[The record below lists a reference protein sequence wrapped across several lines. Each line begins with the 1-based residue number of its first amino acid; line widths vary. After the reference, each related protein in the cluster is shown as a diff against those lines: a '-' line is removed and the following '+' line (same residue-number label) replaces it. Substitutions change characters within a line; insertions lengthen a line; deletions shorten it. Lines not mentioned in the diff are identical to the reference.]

1 MLSKVVRKMRVIPWY
16 KMYDFVKSQ
25 LPEKETE
32 LVSNYLF
39 APTEFDQW
47 GAGSDIISK
56 WADPDG
62 YVYLFDTTLLNW
74 GRPLK
79 PQDTRTFGQIKE
91 SMDNYM
97 DNQFREAG
105 FDVCLPCEE

>member
-1 MLSKVVRKMRVIPWY
+1 MNKVITWY

-25 LPEKETE
+25 PQESET
-32 LVSNYLF
+32 SNPLIVEYLF
-39 APTEFDQW
+39 SISTLHNIVTDEEDIFWAKLGDQVYVFD
-47 GAGSDIISK
+47 SMLEK
-56 WADPDG
+56 WYYQTVKD
-62 YVYLFDTTLLNW
+62 LE
-74 GRPLK
+74 
-79 PQDTRTFGQIKE
+79 TFGQIKE

>member
-1 MLSKVVRKMRVIPWY
+1 M
-16 KMYDFVKSQ
+16 
-25 LPEKETE
+25 
-32 LVSNYLF
+32 SNYLF
-39 APTEFDQW
+39 APTEFDQEI
-47 GAGSDIISK
+47 AGSDIVSK

-97 DNQFREAG
+97 NNQFKEAG
-105 FDVCLPCEE
+105 FEVYLP